1 MDITQNT
8 TEQNILLAARKVF
21 VRKGF
26 DGARMQEIADEAGI
40 NKALLHYYFRSKDKL
55 FEAIFQ
61 SAFRQIF
68 TNVREMI
75 ESDKPVVEKLTFFID
90 KYIDVLSANPD
101 LPAFVAHEINRN
113 PDRIYSMLFG
123 GDFNPGKLILQ
134 FSVEIEK
141 GIIRPVA
148 PHHLIVNIISMC
160 IFPFIGSPMLNKIL
174 FAGDDR
180 QHAQFM
186 LERKEAITQFVIHA
200 IKL

>member
-1 MDITQNT
+1 MEIIQNT

-68 TNVREMI
+68 ANVREMI

-123 GDFNPGKLILQ
+123 GDFIPGKLILQ